1 VLLVRNDGD
10 LTVILPNEKR
20 IVFDYDLATGER
32 TSTVDR
38 AVKATLRYM
47 RMRCTLP
54 PTASMPIRRQTL
66 RESDRMWQEVAES
79 LGVHPP
85 IGGQTHGTSSTA

>member
-1 VLLVRNDGD
+1 VLQVRDD
-10 LTVILPNEKR
+10 DHLTVIIPNERR
-20 IVFDYDLATGER
+20 IVFDYDPVTGER
-32 TSTVDR
+32 TSTVNR

-47 RMRCTLP
+47 RMRRALP

-66 RESDRMWQEVAES
+66 RESDRMWREVAES

-85 IGGQTHGTSSTA
+85 